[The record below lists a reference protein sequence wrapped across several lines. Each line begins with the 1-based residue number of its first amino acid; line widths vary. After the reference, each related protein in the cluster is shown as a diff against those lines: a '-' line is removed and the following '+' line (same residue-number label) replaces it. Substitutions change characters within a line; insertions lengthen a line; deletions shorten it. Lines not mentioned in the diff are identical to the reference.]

1 MHIAWR
7 LTARAAGTGDGVLG
21 GGLVAGAVEGA
32 LFAAGAFGLGGAD
45 ATSALVGL
53 AAGGSG
59 VDHCGGG
66 VDLAVVVVRISWQ
79 LNGICRLYG
88 FETRKSQEMIEC
100 KDGMGKE
107 YLR

>member
-1 MHIAWR
+1 MLVSILNIMHIAWR
-7 LTARAAGTGDGVLG
+7 LTARAAGTRDGVLG

-32 LFAAGAFGLGGAD
+32 LFAAGAFSLGGAD

-66 VDLAVVVVRISWQ
+66 VDLVVVVR
-79 LNGICRLYG
+79 
-88 FETRKSQEMIEC
+88 
-100 KDGMGKE
+100 E
-107 YLR
+107 YVDCMDLRRESHKR